1 MCLFNF
7 SARNANV
14 ESRTKK
20 GCTPFFLACKDGHKD
35 IAIMLSKHG
44 ADTEVNCSAFVTVPV
59 VTYLYSAPVVA
70 PSLNLIHC

>member
-44 ADTEVNCSAFVTVPV
+44 ADTEVNCSGFVTVPV
-59 VTYLYSAPVVA
+59 VTYLYSTPVVT